1 MVEVFKSDTRPL
13 VSLKKEVSMSSG
25 LSNSAHGTVVE
36 LWLSVLFVCVLSTS
50 LFLFEVIFWLKLLS
64 KMFSFSYL
72 SFSFCFFFRFLF
84 SFFRPFL
91 LFILFFILL
100 LVCR

>member
-64 KMFSFSYL
+64 KIFSFSYL
-72 SFSFCFFFRFLF
+72 SFSFCFFF
-84 SFFRPFL
+84 SFFV
-91 LFILFFILL
+91 FIFSSFFVIYFIFHPSSSL
-100 LVCR
+100 